1 MKYLI
6 TGGGGQLGFDVRR
19 DLLHRDV
26 SESDVA
32 VPSSKELDIT
42 DARAVEKYIGNFQP
56 NVIIHCAAYT
66 NVDGAESDQEA
77 CRKVNVEGTRNLVRA
92 AEKVD
97 AKIIYISTDYVFDGE
112 SAEPYEIDAKTNPK
126 SVYGQ
131 TKYEGE
137 EIVREYPKHFIV
149 RIAWIFGINGR
160 NFVKTML
167 KVANDRDEVAV
178 VDDQIGSPTYTVDL
192 AKFLVDLSKTEKYGI
207 YHATNEGFCS
217 WAEFTEEIYKNAG
230 LDTKVKKVSTEEY
243 IELAGKP
250 QAKRPKFSKLSKD
263 SIEQNGF
270 ERLPAWQ
277 DAVKHYIAELKKEGE
292 L

>member
-32 VPSSKELDIT
+32 APSSKELDIT
-42 DARAVEKYIGNFQP
+42 DARAVEKYIGIFQP

-77 CRKVNVEGTRNLVRA
+77 CRKVNIEGTRNLVRA

-167 KVANDRDEVAV
+167 RVANDRDEVAV

-277 DAVKHYIAELKKEGE
+277 DAVKRYIAELKKEGE

>member
-6 TGGGGQLGFDVRR
+6 TGVGGQLGFDVRR
-19 DLLHRDV
+19 DLLRRDV
-26 SESDVA
+26 SESDVVA
-32 VPSSKELDIT
+32 PSSKELDIT
-42 DARAVEKYIGNFQP
+42 DARAVEKYIGNSQP

-97 AKIIYISTDYVFDGE
+97 AKMIYISTDYVFDGE

-243 IELAGKP
+243 IELSGKP
-250 QAKRPKFSKLSKD
+250 QAERPRYSKLSKD

-277 DAVKHYIAELKKEGE
+277 DAAKRYIAELKKEGE

>member
-32 VPSSKELDIT
+32 APSSKELDIT
-42 DARAVEKYIGNFQP
+42 DARAVEKYIGIFQP

-167 KVANDRDEVAV
+167 RVANDRDEVAV

-277 DAVKHYIAELKKEGE
+277 DAVKRYIAELKKEGE

>member
-32 VPSSKELDIT
+32 APSSKELDIT
-42 DARAVEKYIGNFQP
+42 DARAVEKYIGIFQP

-112 SAEPYEIDAKTNPK
+112 NAEPYEIDAKTNPK

-167 KVANDRDEVAV
+167 GVANDRDEVAV

-277 DAVKHYIAELKKEGE
+277 DAVKRYIAELKKEGE

>member
-6 TGGGGQLGFDVRR
+6 TGEGGQLGFDVRR

-32 VPSSKELDIT
+32 APSSKELDIT
-42 DARAVEKYIGNFQP
+42 DARAVEKYIGIFQP

-167 KVANDRDEVAV
+167 RVANDRDEVAV

-277 DAVKHYIAELKKEGE
+277 DAVKRYIAELKKEGE

>member
-32 VPSSKELDIT
+32 APSSKELNIT
-42 DARAVEKYIGNFQP
+42 DARAVEKYIGIFQP

-167 KVANDRDEVAV
+167 RVANDRDEVAV

-277 DAVKHYIAELKKEGE
+277 DAVKRYIAELKKEGE

>member
-32 VPSSKELDIT
+32 APSSKELDIT
-42 DARAVEKYIGNFQP
+42 DARAVEKYIGIFQP

-167 KVANDRDEVAV
+167 RVANDRDEVAV

-270 ERLPAWQ
+270 ERLPAW
-277 DAVKHYIAELKKEGE
+277 
-292 L
+292 

>member
-32 VPSSKELDIT
+32 APSSKELDIT

-160 NFVKTML
+160 NFIKTML

-277 DAVKHYIAELKKEGE
+277 DAVKRYIAELKKEGE

>member
-32 VPSSKELDIT
+32 APSSKELDIT

-167 KVANDRDEVAV
+167 RVANDRDEVAV

-230 LDTKVKKVSTEEY
+230 LDIKVKKVSTEEY

-277 DAVKHYIAELKKEGE
+277 DAVKRYIAELKKEGE

>member
-19 DLLHRDV
+19 DLLHWDV

-32 VPSSKELDIT
+32 APSSKELDIT
-42 DARAVEKYIGNFQP
+42 DARAVEKYIGIFQP

-167 KVANDRDEVAV
+167 RVANDRDEVAV

-217 WAEFTEEIYKNAG
+217 WAEFTEEIYKNAR

-277 DAVKHYIAELKKEGE
+277 DAVKRYIAELKKEGE

>member
-32 VPSSKELDIT
+32 APSSKELNIT
-42 DARAVEKYIGNFQP
+42 DARAVEKYIGIFQP

-167 KVANDRDEVAV
+167 RVANDRDEVAV

-277 DAVKHYIAELKKEGE
+277 DAVKRYIAELKKEGD

>member
-32 VPSSKELDIT
+32 APSSKELDIT
-42 DARAVEKYIGNFQP
+42 DARAVEKYIGIFQP

-277 DAVKHYIAELKKEGE
+277 DAVKRYIAELKKEGE

>member
-32 VPSSKELDIT
+32 APSSKELDIT

-277 DAVKHYIAELKKEGE
+277 DAVKRYIAELKKEGE

>member
-1 MKYLI
+1 MKYLLR
-6 TGGGGQLGFDVRR
+6 GGGGQLGFDVRR
-19 DLLHRDV
+19 DLLHWDV

-32 VPSSKELDIT
+32 APSSKELDIT
-42 DARAVEKYIGNFQP
+42 DARAVEKYIGIFQP

-167 KVANDRDEVAV
+167 RVANDRDEVAV

-277 DAVKHYIAELKKEGE
+277 DAVKRYIAELKKEGE

>member
-32 VPSSKELDIT
+32 TPSSKELDIT

-277 DAVKHYIAELKKEGE
+277 DAVKRYIAELKKEGE

>member
-32 VPSSKELDIT
+32 APSSKELDIT
-42 DARAVEKYIGNFQP
+42 DARAVEKYIGIFQP

-167 KVANDRDEVAV
+167 GVANDRDEVAV

-277 DAVKHYIAELKKEGE
+277 DAVKRYIAELKKEGE